1 MEITD
6 FMSVLGTVVS
16 AFALGL
22 GVANYRNNIELA
34 RRSVSLA
41 EKKILSEEFREP
53 ISQINS
59 TVVQLLP
66 VVEKLRGELSL
77 SLVDLYRS
85 VSQPSSESKYTY
97 RPIPHHFSDLAL
109 AISDEIMV
117 KFKSEQFVSMAQEQI
132 RILNIVPSIDVYPF
146 LDNNEKSDYRSFKC
160 LENKYIMQNYG
171 ALCEVGNGGFTHF
184 FDVESNIK
192 TSVHA
197 LTHSLDITGLLASMR
212 GLLVSN
218 KTHIVK
224 FDDDVDFVENFNVVN
239 NLLVLLKDEYD
250 FGVSERASER
260 QGLDIG
266 YAVLFACKLQLLLSA
281 SEVFLNQFEPTYT

>member
-22 GVANYRNNIELA
+22 GVVNYRNNIELA

-171 ALCEVGNGGFTHF
+171 ALCEVGNGGF
-184 FDVESNIK
+184 
-192 TSVHA
+192 
-197 LTHSLDITGLLASMR
+197 
-212 GLLVSN
+212 
-218 KTHIVK
+218 
-224 FDDDVDFVENFNVVN
+224 
-239 NLLVLLKDEYD
+239 
-250 FGVSERASER
+250 
-260 QGLDIG
+260 
-266 YAVLFACKLQLLLSA
+266 
-281 SEVFLNQFEPTYT
+281 